1 MISLSIVSSLTV
13 TNRGEIFCFVFTVN
27 KDFFIIILKCFS
39 LQSYELQPGFRRLQD
54 HTGMELSRLPVQYN
68 QNFHTNRSALWEW
81 ENSIVFLPVQFL
93 TFLAWPSKR
102 RVPQIWWGLCEVD
115 PGGEIL
121 TSAGSIFHLKSLETD
136 LQIISKGCSFYQMV
150 VGWRSFTTDL
160 GQTWIRD
167 QEMKG
172 SISHY
177 Q

>member
-1 MISLSIVSSLTV
+1 MF
-13 TNRGEIFCFVFTVN
+13 RFVFMVN
-27 KDFFIIILKCFS
+27 NYFFIFKCFS
-39 LQSYELQPGFRRLQD
+39 FQSYGLQPGFMRLQD
-54 HTGMELSRLPVQYN
+54 HTGMEPPRLPVQYN
-68 QNFHTNRSALWEW
+68 HKFTTNRSALWER
-81 ENSIVFLPVQFL
+81 ENSILSLPVQFL

-136 LQIISKGCSFYQMV
+136 FQIISKDCSFYQMV
-150 VGWRSFTTDL
+150 VGWLSFTTDL
-160 GQTWIRD
+160 GQAWTRD

>member
-1 MISLSIVSSLTV
+1 MISLRIVSSLTV
-13 TNRGEIFCFVFTVN
+13 TNWGEIFCFVFTVN
-27 KDFFIIILKCFS
+27 KDFFFNVFPFRVMGFNQGSWDFRITQAWNCPDCLCSITKISPQTDQPCGNERAVLS
-39 LQSYELQPGFRRLQD
+39 LR
-54 HTGMELSRLPVQYN
+54 
-68 QNFHTNRSALWEW
+68 
-81 ENSIVFLPVQFL
+81 VQFL
-93 TFLAWPSKR
+93 TFPAWPSKR

-136 LQIISKGCSFYQMV
+136 PQIISKDCSFHQMV
-150 VGWRSFTTDL
+150 VGWLSFTTDL
-160 GQTWIRD
+160 GQTWTRD